1 MVSSARQRGFTLIE
15 LLVVIAIIA
24 VLIALLLPA
33 VQAAREAARRAQCI
47 NNLKQFGIALHNYHS
62 ANDVLPYGEFDM
74 SDACDQ
80 WSGMPGLLPFLEQQA
95 MYNAMNIA
103 VIKGSGTACGAHY
116 AVNTTVTYAR
126 ITVFVCPSDLDRLT
140 NKEGHVNYAFN
151 WGSKPLR
158 YSTSPSGPFVV
169 EASSWKGVKYGAAIS
184 GFNGILDGLS
194 QTAAMSER
202 VKGIGNGWDWGKQT
216 TADPNKPTSVT
227 YNLGATA
234 DVDQGPVLFAS
245 KCKGLNTRNLTPGKF
260 GNFGGFWHMGLI
272 GNTAYNHVMT
282 PNTWSCAYGR
292 PDNNH
297 PQGALTASS
306 HHSGGV
312 NTLFCDGAVRFIKDS
327 VNNVAWWAV
336 GTRANGD
343 VVSQNSY

>member
-1 MVSSARQRGFTLIE
+1 MIFPIFPDFLASWVLKSHFPLRLTFSGTIRSWGCAHNREGTLVSSARQRGFTLIE

-95 MYNAMNIA
+95 MYNAMNIV

-116 AVNTTVTYAR
+116 PVNTTVTYAK
-126 ITVFVCPSDLDRLT
+126 IAVFLCPSDQDRLT
-140 NKEGHVNYAFN
+140 NKEGRVNYAFN

-169 EASSWKGVKYGAAIS
+169 EASS
-184 GFNGILDGLS
+184 
-194 QTAAMSER
+194 
-202 VKGIGNGWDWGKQT
+202 
-216 TADPNKPTSVT
+216 
-227 YNLGATA
+227 
-234 DVDQGPVLFAS
+234 
-245 KCKGLNTRNLTPGKF
+245 
-260 GNFGGFWHMGLI
+260 
-272 GNTAYNHVMT
+272 
-282 PNTWSCAYGR
+282 
-292 PDNNH
+292 
-297 PQGALTASS
+297 
-306 HHSGGV
+306 
-312 NTLFCDGAVRFIKDS
+312 
-327 VNNVAWWAV
+327 
-336 GTRANGD
+336 
-343 VVSQNSY
+343 